1 MKKRIE
7 SFFGLHFDYHA
18 QPKYGLQG
26 QTLREEEIREI
37 CRVLKPDFIQIDCK
51 GHPGW
56 ASYPSKI
63 GNAMP
68 EFAQDTLAL
77 WRRVTREEG
86 VALYMHY
93 SGIYDIKYCH
103 EHPDQAVMKADGS
116 LTDSARPNG
125 TYAEDI
131 LIPQL
136 CELAG
141 VYGVDGVWVDG
152 ECWAS
157 KTDFRPETLAAFEKE
172 TGIDLGGRLP
182 ATPKDPY
189 YEEYREYH
197 RELFRR
203 YLRYYVDQVHSLY
216 PDFQIAS
223 NWAFSDHM
231 PEPVCANVDF
241 LSGDLNPEKSF
252 HSARYAARAL
262 AQQNLPWD
270 LMSWNFRMKAGDRA
284 ACMPK
289 HPNQILQEA
298 AAVIS
303 MGGAYQNYITQYK
316 DGAPKISEI
325 RALTPLSDFMRERQ
339 PYCFRGTPVHQAALL
354 LSTYDRK
361 KEANSLYSRR
371 GYEKVMGMTAL
382 LCDAGHSLEII
393 CEHTLEQYCDLYSM
407 IVIPELYE
415 GLAPETLSLLLNY
428 AKGGGKLVL
437 IGKNTCRI
445 FAQAGAPFEIISHDE
460 FFGTG
465 EKAYDNGG
473 DNGHGGA
480 APAQYRSY
488 AFTLDGNT
496 FGSLFSPCEIKAEN
510 GMSLAFL
517 SNDARDTRVPLAVEI
532 SYGAGSITA
541 IGFDLGSQ
549 YLNGTQYL
557 HRSLIRL
564 ATEKLY
570 DPLVRIEAV
579 CGILEIVCLKKD
591 GRLMIQL
598 VNGGGNHAN
607 PTCATDDYIPP
618 VLDIELSIALP
629 EKPEKLILQ
638 PEGRILPF
646 DYRNGRAHVKID
658 RLNIHSILEVVPT
671 V

>member
-1 MKKRIE
+1 MKRRKD

-18 QPKYGLQG
+18 QPKDGIQG
-26 QTLREEEIREI
+26 KTLREEEIREI
-37 CRVLKPDFIQIDCK
+37 CRLLKPDFIQIDCK

-77 WRRVTREEG
+77 WRRVTREEN

-93 SGIYDIKYCH
+93 SGVYDIKYCK
-103 EHPDQAVMKADGS
+103 EHPEQAAMRADGT
-116 LTDSARPNG
+116 LTDATRTDG
-125 TYAEDI
+125 TYADDI

-152 ECWAS
+152 ECWS
-157 KTDFRPETLAAFEKE
+157 TKTDFRPESLAAFEKAP
-172 TGIDLGGRLP
+172 GIDLGGKLP
-182 ATPKDPY
+182 ATPEDPY
-189 YEEYREYH
+189 YQEYREYH

-203 YLRYYVDQVHSLY
+203 YLRYYVDQVHLRY

-231 PEPVCANVDF
+231 PEPICANVDF
-241 LSGDLNPEKSF
+241 LSGDLNPENSF

-262 AQQNLPWD
+262 AQQEFPWD
-270 LMSWNFRMKAGDRA
+270 LMSWNFRMKAGTRA

-303 MGGAYQNYITQYK
+303 LGGAYQNYITQYK
-316 DGAPKISEI
+316 DGSPNLSEL
-325 RALTPLSDFMRERQ
+325 RELVPLADFMRERQ
-339 PYCFRGTPVHQAALL
+339 AYCFRGTPVHQAALL
-354 LSTYDRK
+354 LSTDDRK
-361 KEANSLYSRR
+361 KESKYLYSRT

-382 LCDAGHSLEII
+382 LCDVGHSLEII
-393 CEHTLEQYCDLYSM
+393 CEHTLKKNCDLYSM
-407 IVIPELYE
+407 IVIPELSY
-415 GLAPETLSLLLNY
+415 GLAPETVTLLLDY
-428 AKGGGKLVL
+428 ANCGGKLVL
-437 IGKNTCRI
+437 IGKNTCRM
-445 FAQAGAPFEIISHDE
+445 FAEAGAPFEVVAHDE
-460 FFGTG
+460 FFGVG

-473 DNGHGGA
+473 DNGHGTTA
-480 APAQYRSY
+480 AAQYRTY
-488 AFTLDGNT
+488 AFTVDGKA
-496 FGSLFSPCEIKAEN
+496 FGSLFSPCEIVAEK
-510 GMSLAFL
+510 GKQFAFF
-517 SNDARDTRVPLAVEI
+517 SDHARAAGTPLAAEI
-532 SYGAGSITA
+532 PYGAGSITA

-549 YLNGTQYL
+549 YLSGTQYL

-570 DPLVRIEAV
+570 EPLARIESV
-579 CGILEIVCLKKD
+579 YGILEVVCLNKD
-591 GRLMIQL
+591 GRLMLQL

-618 VLDIELSIALP
+618 ALDIELSIALP
-629 EKPEKLILQ
+629 EKPDQLILQ
-638 PEGRILPF
+638 PEGRSLPF
-646 DYRNGRAHVKID
+646 VYQNGRAYVSID
-658 RLNIHSILEVVPT
+658 RVNIHSIVEVVPSA
-671 V
+671 